1 MEPMNLPGHRSP
13 AFPTS
18 ATTARV
24 LSRSVL
30 EDRAAHVTWRSISEK
45 MAITRLEAMKLG
57 YNLDDVLTEIAA
69 GTKVIP

>member
-1 MEPMNLPGHRSP
+1 MKAMNLLGHYSP

-18 ATTARV
+18 AVTAKV

-30 EDRAAHVTWRSISEK
+30 ADRATNVTWRAIAEK

-57 YNLDDVLTEIAA
+57 YSLDDVLTEIASA
-69 GTKVIP
+69 GR

>member
-1 MEPMNLPGHRSP
+1 MERMNLLGRRSP

-30 EDRAAHVTWRSISEK
+30 ADRAAHVSWRSISEK

-57 YNLDDVLTEIAA
+57 YSLDDVLAEITAGAA
-69 GTKVIP
+69 R

>member
-1 MEPMNLPGHRSP
+1 MNLLGHRSP

-30 EDRAAHVTWRSISEK
+30 ADRAANVTWRSISEK

-57 YNLDDVLTEIAA
+57 YSLDDVLTEIAA
-69 GTKVIP
+69 ARR